1 MLFDGG
7 MFLLRV
13 SYKIIAASN
22 KINSARSI
30 SFIITMGDK
39 SRHILKPWSI
49 KLFQIHIYH
58 FSQNSLKY
66 EIYLKTKRL
75 ERTEECQEKLFRLWK
90 CFCKQK
96 RCIGFSLSVIALEDD
111 WHSWHSWPSLNV
123 GGFTFRNLPKKC
135 IFPINVGSMEGLV
148 K

>member
-49 KLFQIHIYH
+49 KLFQLHIYH

-66 EIYLKTKRL
+66 EIYLRQKDLKESKSAKRS
-75 ERTEECQEKLFRLWK
+75 
-90 CFCKQK
+90 CFAYE
-96 RCIGFSLSVIALEDD
+96 SVFV
-111 WHSWHSWPSLNV
+111 N
-123 GGFTFRNLPKKC
+123 KKDA
-135 IFPINVGSMEGLV
+135 
-148 K
+148 